1 VYQQQKVKHQ
11 QHAKSTVNVEV
22 KTKFLL
28 CNQQRL
34 IREWRYFT
42 THL

>member
-11 QHAKSTVNVEV
+11 EHAKSTVNVEV

-28 CNQQRL
+28 VQPTKAN
-34 IREWRYFT
+34 
-42 THL
+42 